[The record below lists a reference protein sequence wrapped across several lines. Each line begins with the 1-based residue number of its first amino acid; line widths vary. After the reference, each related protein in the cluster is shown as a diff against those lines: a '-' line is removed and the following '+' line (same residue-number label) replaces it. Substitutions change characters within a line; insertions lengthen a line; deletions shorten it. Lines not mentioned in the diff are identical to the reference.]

1 MNKLKFKADREYK
14 KYVCKENMGKNKDKK
29 TKEEIRISVQKSR
42 KERTQEMKIIDD
54 KNNGFFKKFIRARVT
69 SSNLLLSKNVRA
81 QKVSF

>member
-1 MNKLKFKADREYK
+1 MNKLKLKADREYK

-54 KNNGFFKKFIRARVT
+54 KNNGFFKKIIRARVT
-69 SSNLLLSKNVRA
+69 LSNLLLSKNVRA

>member
-1 MNKLKFKADREYK
+1 MNKLKLKADREYK

-69 SSNLLLSKNVRA
+69 LSNLLLSKNVRA

>member
-1 MNKLKFKADREYK
+1 MNKLKLKADREYK

>member
-1 MNKLKFKADREYK
+1 
-14 KYVCKENMGKNKDKK
+14 MGKNKDKK